1 MAGNLKILALTGI
14 IALQSMIVTGQ
25 IVPGQNSS
33 ADVQEEAAKYERYYE
48 VVLDNALSDYYR
60 EGTFIVDVKAT
71 LERILVPKGY
81 QVVQPQEDI
90 KIENLPGLP
99 FIPPNLQ
106 SNRPTGQDSIK
117 ASGFDAR
124 FQLTRLNIK
133 VLVDTSYSDEDVD
146 FVEEAASL
154 IANADEFRGDIVSV
168 SKKVF
173 PRNSRAFEQDVKKPT
188 APSPTI
194 LLDSTN
200 IVNNIQ
206 EQPIEDTEEGI
217 VNDISPISAVLPD
230 TVFQTLVEEREQK
243 LFLGIDWNNP
253 EHLIFIILALAI
265 LSIATFIY
273 AVSRKPKTNND
284 EDTIQN
290 REQSKTILNRPQS
303 ITTEINEEQSYK
315 GPTVKEMAKFE
326 GDKTFIANMC
336 ISKPK
341 IISSMFSEWIANDEE
356 QGTTK
361 VVKSLI
367 SVDEKLINILKP
379 YMSSNIYE
387 IINYGI
393 DNFGSL
399 TLEEKINETE
409 NLRSSIT
416 TYKTPKESEDKET
429 SIFEFV
435 DQLTDQQILHLMKD
449 ESNEMISILLAQV
462 AGERAGIVLQK
473 MDENKRISVLLKMG
487 KINNIPI
494 SVYKKVAS
502 HFSTKALAISDMKY
516 VASDGVETI
525 LNTIETMPLSEQDA
539 YVASIAEQDLEL
551 AKKIKKYFIGFDD
564 LPKVKIELI
573 KSALDEIPSETLIL
587 ALRTAP
593 AAVREKVLK
602 SRTKRD
608 QQLILSEI
616 EMPSDATNSE
626 VEDAQK
632 TILYAVR
639 RKMKT
644 EA

>member
-1 MAGNLKILALTGI
+1 MAGNLKILALSGI

-25 IVPGQNSS
+25 IVSGQNSS

-188 APSPTI
+188 APSPAQLIDT
-194 LLDSTN
+194 TT
-200 IVNNIQ
+200 VV
-206 EQPIEDTEEGI
+206 EEEPEEEVQPEII
-217 VNDISPISAVLPD
+217 PAVPD
-230 TVFQTLVEEREQK
+230 TVIQTVTAEPEK
-243 LFLGIDWNNP
+243 KMFLGIDWNNP
-253 EHLIFIILALAI
+253 QHLLYVILGLGILFLAALLFA
-265 LSIATFIY
+265 LL
-273 AVSRKPKTNND
+273 RKPKKKETLPGMYPPGYEGMNIPNMPMQGGQK
-284 EDTIQN
+284 EP
-290 REQSKTILNRPQS
+290 EAP
-303 ITTEINEEQSYK
+303 K
-315 GPTVKEMAKFE
+315 GPSAKELARFE
-326 GDKTFIANMC
+326 ENKTFIANNC

-341 IISSMFSEWIANDEE
+341 IVANVVSKWIAEDEE
-356 QGTTK
+356 QG
-361 VVKSLI
+361 VVKAVRSFV
-367 SVDEKLINILKP
+367 SVDDKLIQILRP
-379 YMSSNIYE
+379 HMDATTFE
-387 IINYGI
+387 MLNYGLDNAESIPLEERI
-393 DNFGSL
+393 DEVENFRKSL
-399 TLEEKINETE
+399 TQYKAPTE
-409 NLRSSIT
+409 AEGGGASLF
-416 TYKTPKESEDKET
+416 D
-429 SIFEFV
+429 FV
-435 DQLTDQQILHLMKD
+435 DQLTDQQLLHLMKD
-449 ESNEMISILLAQV
+449 ESDEMVSILLAQI
-462 AGERAGIVLQK
+462 AGERAGVILQK
-473 MDENKRISVLLKMG
+473 MDDEKRISILLKMG
-487 KINNIPI
+487 KINSIPI

-502 HFSTKALAISDMKY
+502 HFSNKALAVSDMKY
-516 VASDGVETI
+516 VAADGIESI
-525 LNTIETMPLSEQDA
+525 LNTIETMPLSDQDA
-539 YVASIAEQDLEL
+539 YVRSIAEQDLEL
-551 AKKIKKYFIGFDD
+551 AKKIRRFFIGFDD
-564 LPKVKIELI
+564 LPKVKNEFVQ
-573 KSALDEIPSETLIL
+573 SALDEIPTETLIL

-593 AAVREKVLK
+593 AAVREKILK
-602 SRTKRD
+602 VRPKRE
-608 QQLILSEI
+608 QQLILSEVDN
-616 EMPSDATNSE
+616 PSDASKADI
-626 VEDAQK
+626 EDAQK
-632 TILYAVR
+632 VVLYAVR

>member
-14 IALQSMIVTGQ
+14 IALQSMIVIGQ

>member
-25 IVPGQNSS
+25 IVSGQNSS

-188 APSPTI
+188 APSPAQLIDT
-194 LLDSTN
+194 TT
-200 IVNNIQ
+200 VV
-206 EQPIEDTEEGI
+206 EEEPEEEVQPEII
-217 VNDISPISAVLPD
+217 PAVPD
-230 TVFQTLVEEREQK
+230 TVIQTVTAEPEK
-243 LFLGIDWNNP
+243 KMFLGIDWNNP
-253 EHLIFIILALAI
+253 QHLLYVILGLGILFLAALLFA
-265 LSIATFIY
+265 LL
-273 AVSRKPKTNND
+273 RKPKKKETLPGMYPPGYEGMNIPNMPMQGGQK
-284 EDTIQN
+284 EP
-290 REQSKTILNRPQS
+290 EAP
-303 ITTEINEEQSYK
+303 K
-315 GPTVKEMAKFE
+315 GPSAKELARFE
-326 GDKTFIANMC
+326 ENKTFIANNC

-341 IISSMFSEWIANDEE
+341 IVANVVSKWIAEDEE
-356 QGTTK
+356 QG
-361 VVKSLI
+361 VVKAVRSFV
-367 SVDEKLINILKP
+367 SVDDKLIQILRP
-379 YMSSNIYE
+379 HMDATTFE
-387 IINYGI
+387 MLNYGLDNAESIPLEERI
-393 DNFGSL
+393 DEVENFRKSL
-399 TLEEKINETE
+399 TQYKAPTE
-409 NLRSSIT
+409 AEGGGASLF
-416 TYKTPKESEDKET
+416 D
-429 SIFEFV
+429 FV
-435 DQLTDQQILHLMKD
+435 DQLTDQQLLHLMKD
-449 ESNEMISILLAQV
+449 ESDEMVSILLAQI
-462 AGERAGIVLQK
+462 AGERAGVILQK
-473 MDENKRISVLLKMG
+473 MDDEKRISILLKMG
-487 KINNIPI
+487 KINSIPI

-502 HFSTKALAISDMKY
+502 HFSNKALAVSDMKY
-516 VASDGVETI
+516 VAADGIESI
-525 LNTIETMPLSEQDA
+525 LNTIETMPLSDQDA
-539 YVASIAEQDLEL
+539 YVRSIAEQDLEL
-551 AKKIKKYFIGFDD
+551 AKKIRRFFIGFDD
-564 LPKVKIELI
+564 LPKVKNEFVQ
-573 KSALDEIPSETLIL
+573 SALDEIPTETLIL

-593 AAVREKVLK
+593 AAVREKILK
-602 SRTKRD
+602 VRPKRE
-608 QQLILSEI
+608 QQLILSEVDN
-616 EMPSDATNSE
+616 PSDASKADI
-626 VEDAQK
+626 EDAQK
-632 TILYAVR
+632 AVLYAVR

>member
-14 IALQSMIVTGQ
+14 IALQSMIVIGQ

-48 VVLDNALSDYYR
+48 VVLVNALSDYYR

-106 SNRPTGQDSIK
+106 SNRPIGQDSIK

-173 PRNSRAFEQDVKKPT
+173 PRNSRAFEQDIKKPT

-200 IVNNIQ
+200 IINNIQ
-206 EQPIEDTEEGI
+206 EQPNEDPEENI
-217 VNDISPISAVLPD
+217 VNDISPVLPD

-253 EHLIFIILALAI
+253 EQLLYIILALAI
-265 LSIATFIY
+265 LFITALIF
-273 AVSRKPKTNND
+273 AVSRKPKTKND
-284 EDTIQN
+284 EEVVQDKGKA
-290 REQSKTILNRPQS
+290 KTTLNIPQS
-303 ITTEINEEQSYK
+303 IVNEVNEEYSRK

-341 IISSMFSEWIANDEE
+341 IVSSMFSEWIANDEE
-356 QGTTK
+356 QGTSK

-379 YMSSNIYE
+379 HMSSNIYE
-387 IINYGI
+387 MLSYGI
-393 DNFGSL
+393 DNSGSL
-399 TLEEKINETE
+399 SLEERINETE

-416 TYKTPKESEDKET
+416 TYKSPKESEDKET
-429 SIFEFV
+429 SMFDFV

-449 ESNEMISILLAQV
+449 ESNEMVSILLAQV

-473 MDENKRISVLLKMG
+473 MDEDKRISVLLKMG
-487 KINNIPI
+487 KINSIPI

-516 VASDGVETI
+516 VAADGVETI
-525 LNTIETMPLSEQDA
+525 LNTIETMPLSDQDA

-616 EMPSDATNSE
+616 EMPSEATNSE

>member
-188 APSPTI
+188 APSLTI

>member
-14 IALQSMIVTGQ
+14 IALQSMIVIGQ

-361 VVKSLI
+361 AVKSLI